1 MTGDGGRK
9 LPDWLRGKPARI
21 ALLLIGALVA
31 WVVWEQFFP
40 EFDLQELLDRF
51 AEFLGPWTYL
61 VVAVLAF
68 LETGAFVGLLV
79 PGETTLLIGGAV
91 AGLGEINLY
100 LLIAIAWLAA
110 FLGDTVSFFLGRR
123 LGRDFVLRHGP
134 RVGITRDRFEKV
146 EAYFEKNG
154 GRTVLIGR
162 FVGVVRAIAP
172 FVAGTSGMAY
182 PAFAPYSILG
192 SGLQVSI
199 HVLAGYLFAQSIDA
213 AAEYVG
219 LFAVILGTV
228 IVVSFLGYQ
237 AWRFFGKPANRERA
251 VAWMEGQPVL
261 SQLVAFGRRLRP
273 QYEFV
278 LDRLTPGGSY
288 GLEFTTLVAVMAVA
302 SFVVVAFTEI
312 FLGNGGP
319 TPGDDTAVSVTG
331 FLQAGWLDQIARVV
345 TELGSRPVVFGLGA
359 IAAALLLLDRRR
371 AEAAVLV
378 LALATTTLTVD
389 WLKDL
394 VERPRP
400 DGSGS
405 DSFPSGHAAES
416 VFYSWLALTLAFR
429 VRPDL
434 ARRTAIITVG
444 ITVTALVGLSRVY
457 LDLHYLSDV
466 TSGWAVGA
474 FWFAFFAAIALVT
487 VRLRKT

>member
-1 MTGDGGRK
+1 MTGEGGRRV
-9 LPDWLRGKPARI
+9 PDWLKGKPARI
-21 ALLLIGALVA
+21 ALILIGALVA

-100 LLIAIAWLAA
+100 LLIAIAWLSA

-199 HVLAGYLFAQSIDA
+199 HILAGYLFAQSIEA

-219 LFAVILGTV
+219 LFALVLGSV
-228 IVVSFLGYQ
+228 IVVSFVGYQ
-237 AWRFFGKPANRERA
+237 AWRFLREPANRQRS
-251 VAWMEGQPVL
+251 VAWMEERAVL
-261 SQLVAFGRRLRP
+261 RSLVSLGRRLRP

-278 LDRLTPGGSY
+278 LDRLTPGGSF
-288 GLEFTTLVAVMAVA
+288 GLEFTTLVAVMAVS

-319 TPGDDTAVSVTG
+319 TPGDDTAISVVG
-331 FLQAGWLDQIARVV
+331 FLQAGWLESVARVV
-345 TELGSRPVVFGLGA
+345 TVLGSRPVVFGLAA
-359 IAAALLLLDRRR
+359 IAAVLLLLDGRR
-371 AEAAVLV
+371 AEAIVLV
-378 LALATTTLTVD
+378 LALISTTVTVD
-389 WLKDL
+389 WLKEL
-394 VERPRP
+394 VDRPRP
-400 DGSGS
+400 DGSAD

-416 VFYSWLALTLAFR
+416 VFYSWLALTIAFR

-434 ARRTAIITVG
+434 ARRTAIVVAG
-444 ITVTALVGLSRVY
+444 ISVTALVGLSRVY
-457 LDLHYLSDV
+457 LDVHYLSDV

-474 FWFAFFAAIALVT
+474 FWFALFAAIALVT

>member
-1 MTGDGGRK
+1 MTGEGGRR

-21 ALLLIGALVA
+21 ALILIGVLVV
-31 WVVWEQFFP
+31 WIVWEQFFP

-110 FLGDTVSFFLGRR
+110 FLGDTFSFFLGRR
-123 LGRDFVLRHGP
+123 LGRDFILRHGP
-134 RVGITRDRFEKV
+134 RVGITKDRFEKV
-146 EAYFEKNG
+146 ELYFEKNG

-172 FVAGTSGMAY
+172 FVAGSSGMRY
-182 PAFAPYSILG
+182 PAFAPYSIVG

-199 HVLAGYLFAQSIDA
+199 HIIAGYLFAQSIDA

-228 IVVSFLGYQ
+228 IVVSFVGYQ
-237 AWRFFGKPANRERA
+237 GWRFLREPANRER
-251 VAWMEGQPVL
+251 VVVWMEARPVFRT
-261 SQLVAFGRRLRP
+261 LVSLGRKLRP

-288 GLEFTTLVAVMAVA
+288 GLEFTTLVAVMAVS
-302 SFVVVAFTEI
+302 SFVVIAYTEI

-319 TPGDDTAVSVTG
+319 TPGDETADSVVA
-331 FLQAGWLDQIARVV
+331 FLQVGWLDSVARVV
-345 TELGSRPVVFGLGA
+345 TELGSRPVVFVLGA
-359 IAAALLLLDRRR
+359 IAAALLLTDGKR
-371 AEAAVLV
+371 AEAVVLV
-378 LALATTTLTVD
+378 LALVATTFTVE
-389 WLKDL
+389 WLKEL
-394 VERPRP
+394 VDRPRP
-400 DGSGS
+400 DGSGN
-405 DSFPSGHAAES
+405 DAFPSGHAAES
-416 VFYSWLALTLAFR
+416 VFYSWLALTIAFR

-434 ARRTAIITVG
+434 ARRTAIVTAGVA
-444 ITVTALVGLSRVY
+444 VTALVGLSRVY
-457 LDLHYLSDV
+457 LDVHYLSDV
-466 TSGWAVGA
+466 TSGWGVGA
-474 FWFAFFAAIALVT
+474 FWFAFFAAIALAT

>member
-1 MTGDGGRK
+1 MTGEGGRK

-21 ALLLIGALVA
+21 ALLLTGALVA

-100 LLIAIAWLAA
+100 LLIAIAWISA

-146 EAYFEKNG
+146 EVYFDRNG

-199 HVLAGYLFAQSIDA
+199 HILVGYLFARSIDV

-219 LFAVILGTV
+219 LFAVIIGTI
-228 IVVSFLGYQ
+228 IVVTFLGYQ
-237 AWRFFGKPANRERA
+237 AWRFLRLPDNRTRT
-251 VAWMEGQPVL
+251 VAWMEARPVL
-261 SQLVAFGRRLRP
+261 RSLVRFGRRLRP

-319 TPGDDTAVSVTG
+319 TPGDDTADSVVA
-331 FLQAGWLDQIARVV
+331 FLQADWLDSVARVV

-359 IAAALLLLDRRR
+359 IAAALLLLDRRWP
-371 AEAAVLV
+371 EAIVLV
-378 LALATTTLTVD
+378 LALTATTLTVD

-400 DGSGS
+400 DGSGN

-416 VFYSWLALTLAFR
+416 VFYSWLALTIAFR

-434 ARRTAIITVG
+434 ARRTAIVTAG
-444 ITVTALVGLSRVY
+444 ISVTALVGLSRVY
-457 LDLHYLSDV
+457 LDVHYLSDV
-466 TSGWAVGA
+466 TSGWATGA

>member
-1 MTGDGGRK
+1 MTGEGGRR

-21 ALLLIGALVA
+21 ALLLTGALIA

-91 AGLGEINLY
+91 AGLGQINLY
-100 LLIAIAWLAA
+100 LLIAIAWISA

-199 HVLAGYLFAQSIDA
+199 HILVGYLFARSIDA

-219 LFAVILGTV
+219 LFAVIIGTI
-228 IVVSFLGYQ
+228 IVVTFLGYQ
-237 AWRFFGKPANRERA
+237 AWRFLRLPDNRART
-251 VAWMEGQPVL
+251 VAWMEDRAVFR
-261 SQLVAFGRRLRP
+261 SLVRFGRRLRP

-319 TPGDDTAVSVTG
+319 TPGDDTAISVVT
-331 FLQAGWLDQIARVV
+331 FLQADWLDSVARAV
-345 TELGSRPVVFGLGA
+345 TELGSRPVVFGLAA
-359 IAAALLLLDRRR
+359 IAGALLLLDRRWP
-371 AEAAVLV
+371 EAIVLV
-378 LALATTTLTVD
+378 LALTATTLTVD
-389 WLKDL
+389 WLKEL

-400 DGSGS
+400 DGSGN

-416 VFYSWLALTLAFR
+416 VFYSWLALTIAFR

-434 ARRTAIITVG
+434 ARRTAIVTAG
-444 ITVTALVGLSRVY
+444 ISVTALVGLSRVY
-457 LDLHYLSDV
+457 LEVHYLSDV
-466 TSGWAVGA
+466 TSGWATGA